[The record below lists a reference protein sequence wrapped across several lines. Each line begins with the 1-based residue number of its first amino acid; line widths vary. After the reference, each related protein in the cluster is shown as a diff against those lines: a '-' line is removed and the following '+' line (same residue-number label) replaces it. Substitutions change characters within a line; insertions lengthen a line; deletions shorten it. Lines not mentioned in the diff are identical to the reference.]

1 MSNKFFPRLLIVS
14 ALLGSSFVSA
24 AGNNAA
30 PFGVEL
36 GVATMEQVKAT
47 LGTDVKV
54 TNAGPNKFTEG
65 QMLDVLGPDLNVEGV
80 QGVRFVFD
88 KSDVLAGVI
97 VVMDKDPNGLVK
109 SLGAKYKLKKNN
121 INKFMN
127 NGSATFEKGDSVI
140 LVDAPHMSFT
150 MEVDYLT
157 KSMYALYNRTTAN
170 EAAQKQKRKET
181 AL

>member
-1 MSNKFFPRLLIVS
+1 MKFFPGLLIAS
-14 ALLGSSFVSA
+14 AMLCSPFVSA

-36 GVATMEQVKAT
+36 GVATMTQVKAT
-47 LGTDVKV
+47 LGADVKM
-54 TNAGPNKFTEG
+54 TDAGPNKFTG
-65 QMLDVLGPDLNVEGV
+65 GPMLDVLGPDLNVDGV
-80 QGVRFVFD
+80 QGARFVFD
-88 KSDVLAGVI
+88 KSNVLAGVI
-97 VVMDKDPNGLVK
+97 VVMDKDPNGVVK

-140 LVDAPHMSFT
+140 LLDAPHMSFT
-150 MEVDYLT
+150 MENDDLT
-157 KSMYALYNRTTAN
+157 KSMHALYNRTTAD

-181 AL
+181 TL